1 MTTLLLQTKQL
12 ALVGL
17 VKSSNQ
23 RKLMNKCLYCEECE
37 LEYRIK
43 HDADDISY
51 IPAFCPFCGL
61 ERENPDDQFD
71 VEEEADEE

>member
-1 MTTLLLQTKQL
+1 
-12 ALVGL
+12 
-17 VKSSNQ
+17 
-23 RKLMNKCLYCEECE
+23 MNKCLYCEECE